1 MTDEN
6 TPGVPPSPD
15 DRFVGSEH
23 ADRQHAENQYTADRF
38 DDDQSTGA
46 APEAA
51 NATAFPD
58 NTGKRTPNDLDAATL
73 VGGLLALTV
82 SVYLLF
88 AEHDLGSLWVLPPL
102 IVGGG
107 IVMLVLAVL
116 PRRN

>member
-6 TPGVPPSPD
+6 TPGVNPSPD
-15 DRFVGSEH
+15 DRFTDSQFT
-23 ADRQHAENQYTADRF
+23 DSQYTADRF
-38 DDDQSTGA
+38 NDDQSTGA
-46 APEAA
+46 EPEGANGAA
-51 NATAFPD
+51 SPD
-58 NTGKRTPNDLDAATL
+58 NAGKRTPNDLDAATL
-73 VGGLLALTV
+73 VGGLLALIV

-102 IVGGG
+102 IIGGG